1 MGWGL
6 LFLITLN
13 PPTQYLDS
21 EKAGRTYFCDPVK
34 MAIHPVSA
42 TLTAARD
49 KYIQRNPVSKKLHEE
64 SHEFMPG
71 GNTRTIL
78 HVSPFPITFAC
89 GKDATLT
96 SVDNDTYVD
105 FLGEYSAGIFGHSN
119 ARIAEAVHE
128 ALSKGWNYGGQ
139 TVLEKILAK
148 KVVNRFRPSGMD
160 LVRFTNSGTES
171 NTVAIAA
178 ALAITGRRKILVFS
192 NGYHGGTLIFPMDLI
207 NNPATRN
214 VNLPHEFV
222 FAPYN
227 NIEESEAIIRAL
239 APQSL
244 AAILVEP
251 VQGSGGCRPATKGFL
266 RYLREKADEL
276 QCLLIIDEVM
286 ASRLGPNGCSA
297 AMGIKADIMTLGK
310 YVGGGMTFGAFGG
323 RRDIMEV
330 FDPEKGG
337 LQHPGTYN
345 NNVITMSAGVVGLDI
360 YNTSEVERLNA
371 LGTNFKTKLQ
381 GVLIKYGIY
390 PQHPAGACRDIIEVD
405 SFKKDTLIYPEDLSL
420 APFEPLPIMF
430 ITGYGSMVNVRF
442 SGPCAAD
449 LRALY
454 YFHMLENNIYLAPR
468 GYTPLNLE
476 LTDNDLVKY
485 LAAFED
491 FVTKYSSLLGL

>member
-1 MGWGL
+1 
-6 LFLITLN
+6 
-13 PPTQYLDS
+13 
-21 EKAGRTYFCDPVK
+21 
-34 MAIHPVSA
+34 MAIHPASRA
-42 TLTAARD
+42 LTAARD
-49 KYIQRNPVSKKLHEE
+49 KYIQRNPVSKKLHDE

-139 TVLEKILAK
+139 TVMEKILAK
-148 KVVNRFRPSGMD
+148 KVVTRFRPSGMD

-178 ALAITGRRKILVFS
+178 ALNITGRRKILVFS
-192 NGYHGGTLIFPMDLI
+192 NGYHGGTLIFPMDLMQ
-207 NNPATRN
+207 NPATRN

-227 NIEESEAIIRAL
+227 NIDETEAIIGAL

-251 VQGSGGCRPATKGFL
+251 LQGSGGCRPATNAFL
-266 RYLREKADEL
+266 RYLREKADAL
-276 QCLLIIDEVM
+276 QCLLIVDEVM
-286 ASRLGPNGCSA
+286 ASRLYPNGCSA

-330 FDPEKGG
+330 FDPEKSG

-360 YNTSEVERLNA
+360 YGTSEVERLNA
-371 LGTNFKTKLQ
+371 FGTNFKIKLQ
-381 GVLIKYGIY
+381 EVLIKYGIY

-405 SFKKDTLIYPEDLSL
+405 SFKNATLIDPEDSSL
-420 APFEPLPIMF
+420 VPFEPLPIIF
-430 ITGYGSMVNVRF
+430 ITGHGSMVNVRF

-476 LTDNDLVKY
+476 LSDKDVAKY

-491 FVTKYSSLLGL
+491 FVTKYGSLLGLMV